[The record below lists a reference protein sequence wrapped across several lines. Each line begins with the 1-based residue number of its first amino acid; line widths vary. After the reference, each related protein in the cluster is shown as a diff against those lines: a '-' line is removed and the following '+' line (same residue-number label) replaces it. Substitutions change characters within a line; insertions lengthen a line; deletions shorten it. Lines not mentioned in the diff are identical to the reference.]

1 MTPTIHPFTPVPLNQ
16 KFTHFH
22 PISISG
28 SNISQP
34 TPFVTGAKGQVQ
46 AVFFEDMD
54 WVLMKDALHGGRRDT
69 VSFGDLADAL
79 PLDTVV
85 LDGGMVQL
93 QRFAADVLPLQPG
106 APHAGAHSLDDQ
118 VAFEFRDGADDH
130 NYGPS
135 KWAAGVSIFPER
147 DIFGAQ
153 CVQLIEDLKKVLDRA
168 GYAVR
173 RPNQNHIE
181 LAAAGV

>member
-16 KFTHFH
+16 KFTHFR
-22 PISISG
+22 PISICG

-54 WVLMKDALHGGRRDT
+54 WVLMKDALHRGRRDT

-93 QRFAADVLPLQPG
+93 QRFAADVLPLDTVV
-106 APHAGAHSLDDQ
+106 LD
-118 VAFEFRDGADDH
+118 G
-130 NYGPS
+130 GM
-135 KWAAGVSIFPER
+135 
-147 DIFGAQ
+147 
-153 CVQLIEDLKKVLDRA
+153 VQLQRFA
-168 GYAVR
+168 
-173 RPNQNHIE
+173 
-181 LAAAGV
+181 